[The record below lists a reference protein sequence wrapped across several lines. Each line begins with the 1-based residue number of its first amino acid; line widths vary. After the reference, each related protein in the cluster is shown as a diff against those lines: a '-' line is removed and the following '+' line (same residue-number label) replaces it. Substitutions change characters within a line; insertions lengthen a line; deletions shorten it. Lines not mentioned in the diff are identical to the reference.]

1 MNQKKSIF
9 LRPNFYYH
17 LLYWIFNVLFFT
29 LIFWS
34 RNGYTNFLK
43 NLHENASFL
52 PFGMLFTYFSVNYL
66 IQEYFLKNRIALYIT
81 FQIIVLL
88 LYPPVSNAVVTLYV
102 SPVIHN
108 VHAQYSLYNGF
119 LSIILILIFGIV
131 PLAGVKILNQFRRD
145 VLLRQKTE
153 HDKMQAEL
161 KLKEAEL
168 KLLKGQIH
176 PHFLFNTLN
185 NLYSLSLEKSD
196 KTPDLLIKLAD
207 MLSYIIYDCRS
218 EKVPLTKEIDFI
230 ESFLELQRVRYDTC
244 NISFK
249 LNGELNNKE
258 IAPMILH
265 TFIDNSFK
273 HGADKDSGNPWIKI
287 TATCKKDTLFFT
299 VINSTKI
306 ITEDNKKVPGIG
318 ISNVDK
324 RLDLIYP
331 DRHDLV
337 INNSGGRYSVF
348 LKLDL

>member
-1 MNQKKSIF
+1 MKRNKTIF
-9 LRPNFYYH
+9 LKPWFYYH
-17 LLYWIFNVLFFT
+17 TLYWIFNVLFFT

-34 RNGYTNFLK
+34 RNGYKDFLIT
-43 NLHENASFL
+43 LHENIAFL
-52 PFGMLFTYFSVNYL
+52 PGGMIFTYFSVNYL
-66 IQEYFLKNRIALYIT
+66 IPRYFFNNKIATYIF
-81 FQIIVLL
+81 FQIVVFLVYPVL
-88 LYPPVSNAVVTLYV
+88 SNTIATFYI

-108 VHAQYSLYNGF
+108 IQSPYKLYNGF
-119 LSIILILIFGIV
+119 LSIILILIFDIV
-131 PLAGVKILNQFRRD
+131 PLAGVKILNQFKKD
-145 VLLRQKTE
+145 ALLRQKTE
-153 HDKMQAEL
+153 NDKMQAEL

-196 KTPDLLIKLAD
+196 KAPDLLIRLAD

-218 EKVPLTKEIDFI
+218 EKVPLKKEIDFI
-230 ESFLELQRVRYDTC
+230 RSFLELQRVRYDTC

-249 LNGELNNKE
+249 LNGELNNEE

-273 HGADKDSGNPWIKI
+273 HGADKDSENPWIKI
-287 TATCKKDTLFFT
+287 TITCKKGILFFT
-299 VINSTKI
+299 VINSIKNGSL
-306 ITEDNKKVPGIG
+306 DDDKAHGIG

-331 DRHDLV
+331 ERHDLI
-337 INNSGGRYSVF
+337 INKSDNRYSVF